1 MNVRVRPRVNIKQ
14 YEFFT
19 FKVGRFFG
27 GTFFKQDNDNCFF
40 FDHLSSFQSSLPTRL
55 FSG

>member
-1 MNVRVRPRVNIKQ
+1 MNVRVRPGVNIKQ

-19 FKVGRFFG
+19 FKVGCFFG

-40 FDHLSSFQSSLPTRL
+40 FDHLSAF
-55 FSG
+55 

>member
-19 FKVGRFFG
+19 FKVGCFFG

-40 FDHLSSFQSSLPTRL
+40 FDYLSSF
-55 FSG
+55 